1 MKKLIKKISLL
12 SFSLMLLLSG
22 IIVKA
27 YDQDITITNNIIM
40 GETLYSN
47 IQNYITLN
55 GPLKNDSAV
64 VNQQYISITKEQF
77 DTINNKIEANN
88 KYVQEQSKIIKE
100 KIAAL
105 KTEELNLQTLREA
118 AEKEGATQ
126 EEIDAYNKAQHTY
139 GVNKLRLS
147 HYEEGVDNHIETNY
161 NELKKLIPSY
171 NDNNWKK
178 LTLLETTDSENKY
191 GVDYLKNTSYFISWV
206 KVTLDGNDYYNYM
219 LYCDKTIETEDVKI
233 CKIEN
238 GKYYD
243 KEGKEVTEEEYK
255 KDCETKEVKICKIE
269 DGKYYDKEGK
279 EVTKEAYE
287 KACTVPENPK
297 TGLNVNYLYAV
308 LIPLV
313 ALSSYVVIRKAR
325 KFSR

>member
-1 MKKLIKKISLL
+1 MKKLMKKISLF
-12 SFSLMLLLSG
+12 SISLMLLLSG

-27 YDQDITITNNIIM
+27 YEQNITISNNIIM

-47 IQNYITLN
+47 IQNYIILN
-55 GPLKNDSAV
+55 GSLKNDSAV

-77 DTINNKIEANN
+77 DAINNKSDANN
-88 KYVQEQSKIIKE
+88 KYVQDQAKIIEE
-100 KIAAL
+100 KTAAL
-105 KTEELNLQTLREA
+105 KTEALNLQSLKEA

-126 EEIDAYNKAQHTY
+126 EEINAYNTALATY
-139 GVNKLRLS
+139 QNNQNALTT
-147 HYEEGVDNHIETNY
+147 YNNDVDEQIKTN
-161 NELKKLIPSY
+161 NDEFKSLIPSY

-191 GVDYLKNTSYFISWV
+191 GVDYLKDTSYFVSWV
-206 KVTLDGNDYYNYM
+206 KVTLNGNDYYQYM
-219 LYCDKTIETEDVKI
+219 VYCDKEIETKTYYCEISD
-233 CKIEN
+233 
-238 GKYYD
+238 GKYYN

-255 KDCETKEVKICKIE
+255 KDCDTKNICKIV
-269 DGKYYDKEGK
+269 DGRYYDNDGN

-313 ALSSYVVIRKAR
+313 ALSSYVVIRKAK

>member
-12 SFSLMLLLSG
+12 SFYLMLLLSG
-22 IIVKA
+22 FVAKA
-27 YDQDITITNNIIM
+27 YYQDITITNNIIM

-126 EEIDAYNKAQHTY
+126 EEIDAYNNANSTY
-139 GVNKLRLS
+139 GVNKLRLY
-147 HYEEGVDNHIETNY
+147 HYEEGVDNQIETNY

-191 GVDYLKNTSYFISWV
+191 GVDYLKNTSYS
-206 KVTLDGNDYYNYM
+206 
-219 LYCDKTIETEDVKI
+219 
-233 CKIEN
+233 
-238 GKYYD
+238 
-243 KEGKEVTEEEYK
+243 
-255 KDCETKEVKICKIE
+255 
-269 DGKYYDKEGK
+269 
-279 EVTKEAYE
+279 
-287 KACTVPENPK
+287 
-297 TGLNVNYLYAV
+297 
-308 LIPLV
+308 
-313 ALSSYVVIRKAR
+313 
-325 KFSR
+325 FSLLF

>member
-22 IIVKA
+22 FVAKA

-64 VNQQYISITKEQF
+64 VDQQYVSITKEQF

-88 KYVQEQSKIIKE
+88 KYVQDQAKIIKE

-126 EEIDAYNKAQHTY
+126 EEIDAYNKAQSTY

-147 HYEEGVDNHIETNY
+147 HYEEGLDNEIEIYN